1 MPNSK
6 KKKNEEILETWTNLK
21 EKINTLLSDLDSIK
35 VNKETIIERYEKKLK
50 EKNERI
56 ARLEESDDENGSD
69 FINFRQAVLQ
79 EVKLML
85 RTPIN
90 ATTEQLL
97 ETLKNLRKDYRK
109 LRGLDSGPE

>member
-1 MPNSK
+1 MK
-6 KKKNEEILETWTNLK
+6 KGEITTENLQEFGFDLK

-35 VNKETIIERYEKKLK
+35 VNKEAIIERYEKKLK
-50 EKNERI
+50 EKNEKI
-56 ARLEESDDENGSD
+56 ARLEEGSD
-69 FINFRQAVLQ
+69 SKSESDLINFRQAILQ
-79 EVKLML
+79 EVKLMI

-90 ATTEQLL
+90 ASTEQLL